1 MLEAQYQKSLNNLH
15 EEKEIEKKQVTKK
28 LVRDH
33 SREIHELE
41 DRLERVLNNALDVK
55 EDEIE
60 TLRN

>member
-1 MLEAQYQKSLNNLH
+1 M
-15 EEKEIEKKQVTKK
+15 TKK